1 MALGDG
7 IRRNIAH
14 VDPAE
19 RAMLRDA
26 ILEMHRRYYPGN
38 RGDVPPGGV
47 SWWFKQDEI
56 HQATHVHGGPE
67 FLPWHR
73 ELTNRFEELLRQI
86 NPQLSLHYWD
96 FKEDPTNIPDGNLG
110 GGATGPLN
118 LFDANFMGAQHPN
131 PGDNDD
137 PDVGPPNVD
146 AGDPWLAAKFYDPN
160 AVDVG
165 TDPHAG
171 EPGHPPLFRG
181 SFDGDPRGTNNPV
194 DPPRHIARTQIAAA
208 PYATAAQENAI
219 LAIPDFPTFRN
230 NTVGLEALHNGAHVY
245 FGNVSPH
252 IAFRD
257 PFVFLLHSNV
267 DRIYARWQTDP
278 AHPERLDPNTV
289 YGTESNLDVTVPDF
303 LGGNTVQNLTHL
315 VEPWSTGIGHFHAIR
330 PWEPTHENQ
339 GVPHNYHDISV
350 VAPPCYDTNH
360 QNVVLDEVVNPGA
373 VINFNDVPTGETT
386 ARAAVFKIFACG
398 DVTLEVKAGTG
409 PTAPYSVLTPGG
421 SITVHHAPTSYVEGR
436 IWFGFTGGVAGTAA
450 PSGSVTIHCV
460 ETGQDFPFTL
470 HANSIARPTI
480 AAMLCLDQSG
490 SMGWLA
496 GIDATTKRIDVL
508 HQAATNFV
516 QLVQDNNGVG
526 LVSFDQNAYP
536 GVPVTRYTGGPFDP
550 GRAAAIAAI
559 ENIHPAGAT
568 SIGNGLQLARNTLNP
583 VTGYDQQAL
592 IVFTD
597 GLENTSLFIAD
608 VMGSIN
614 SRTYAVGL
622 GTAQQVS
629 TGALNALTNGTG
641 GYLLLSGP
649 LSTSVD
655 DYFRLTKYFLQ
666 ILAGVTNTNI
676 VTDPA
681 GYIAPGMKLRIPF
694 VLNETD
700 IDSTVI
706 LLTDLPSEVLNFL
719 IETPAGDLM
728 NPAQAGTL
736 GATFAMGTNMSYYRF
751 TLPLPLGGKP
761 AQDGTWYAVLEVDDK
776 LFERYAHARDQSLA
790 SWSAR
795 TSHGV
800 RYSVNAHALS
810 NLRMDARIS
819 QNSLGLGATM
829 TIRATLTEYG
839 IPVDH
844 RATVKAE
851 LQRPDGTQITLFLLE
866 EEPGI
871 FQAST
876 VAPIQGVYR
885 FHMVASGIT
894 MRGLPF
900 TREQLLSGAVMPGG
914 DNPFPTSGPSTRG
927 QDEALCRLLQC
938 LLRPEAFGR
947 LLTEH
952 HIDPNS
958 LQKCV
963 ESWCE
968 LRLAPPSEEEL
979 RQREGV

>member
-14 VDPAE
+14 VDPVE
-19 RAMLRDA
+19 RDMLRDA
-26 ILEMHRRYYPGN
+26 ILEMHRRFYPGN
-38 RGDVPPGGV
+38 RGDTPPGGV

-110 GGATGPLN
+110 GGVTGPLK
-118 LFDANFMGAQHPN
+118 LFDSNFMGAEHPN
-131 PGDNDD
+131 PGDKDD
-137 PDVGPPNVD
+137 PDVGVPNVD

-194 DPPRHIARTQIAAA
+194 DPPRHMARTQTASA
-208 PYATAAQENAI
+208 PYDTAAQETAI
-219 LAIPDFPTFRN
+219 LANLDFPSFRKA
-230 NTVGLEALHNGAHVY
+230 LEQLHNGAHGY

-267 DRIYARWQTDP
+267 DRIYAQWQTDP
-278 AHPERLDPNTV
+278 AHPNRLDPNTV
-289 YGTESNLDVTVPDF
+289 YGAESNLDVTVPDF
-303 LGGNTVQNLTHL
+303 LGGTTVQNLTHL

-373 VINFNDVPTGETT
+373 VINFNDVPTGETA

-409 PTAPYSVLTPGG
+409 PAAPYSVLTPGG
-421 SITVHHAPTSYVEGR
+421 SVVVHHAPTSYVEGR
-436 IWFGFTGGVAGTAA
+436 IWLGFKGGVAGTAA

-480 AAMLCLDQSG
+480 ATMLCLDQSG

-496 GIDATTKRIDVL
+496 GVDATTKRIDIL
-508 HQAATNFV
+508 HLAATNFV
-516 QLVQDNNGVG
+516 QLAEDSSRVGDGVG
-526 LVSFDQNAYP
+526 MVSFDQNAYP
-536 GVPVTRYTGGPFDP
+536 GVAVTRNTGTGFDLAP
-550 GRAAAIAAI
+550 VIAAI
-559 ENIHPAGAT
+559 QNIQPAGAT
-568 SIGNGLQLARNTLNP
+568 SIGNGLQLARNMLNP

-597 GLENTSLFIAD
+597 GLENTPLFIAD

-641 GYLLLSGP
+641 GSLVLSGP

-655 DYFRLTKYFLQ
+655 DYFRLRKYFLQ
-666 ILAGVTNTNI
+666 ILAGVMNNTI

-681 GYIAPGMKLRIPF
+681 GYIALGMKLRIPF

-706 LLTDLPSEVLNFL
+706 LLTDLPSQVLNFL

-728 NPAQAGTL
+728 DPAQAGML
-736 GATFAMGTNMSYYRF
+736 GATFAVGTNMSYYRF

-761 AQDGTWYAVLEVDDK
+761 AQDGTWYAVLEVNDR
-776 LFERYAHARDQSLA
+776 LFERYAHDRDQSLG

-795 TSHGV
+795 MAHGV

-819 QNSLGLGATM
+819 QNSLELGATM
-829 TIRATLTEYG
+829 TIRAMLTEYG

-844 RATVKAE
+844 RATVRAE
-851 LQRPDGTQITLFLLE
+851 LQRPDGTQTTLFLAE
-866 EEPGI
+866 GEPGV

-885 FHMVASGIT
+885 FHVVASGVT
-894 MRGLPF
+894 MRGLTF
-900 TREQLLSGAVMPGG
+900 TREQLLSGAVLPGG
-914 DNPFPTSGPSTRG
+914 NNPFPTSGPSTRG
-927 QDEALCRLLQC
+927 QDEAVCQLLQC
-938 LLRPEAFGR
+938 LLRPEALGR
-947 LLTEH
+947 LLAEH
-952 HIDPNS
+952 HVDPNS

>member
-7 IRRNIAH
+7 IRRNIAS
-14 VDPAE
+14 VDPTE
-19 RAMLRDA
+19 RALLRDA
-26 ILEMHRRYYPGN
+26 LLELNRRFFPGT
-38 RGDVPPGGV
+38 RTDPVPGGV
-47 SWWFKQDEI
+47 TWWFKQDEI

-67 FLPWHR
+67 FIPWHR
-73 ELTNRFEELLRQI
+73 EIVNRLEEMLRQI

-96 FKEDPTNIPDGNLG
+96 WTQDPRAIPNANLG
-110 GGATGPLN
+110 AGLTGPLN
-118 LFDANFMGAQHPN
+118 LFTPDFMGYGGSTPQPIGRPWQNDAAPWRNDGFYVPGASPDRDSSGN
-131 PGDNDD
+131 PAD
-137 PDVGPPNVD
+137 PPTAVNRSVVGSP
-146 AGDPWLAAKFYDPN
+146 LAP
-160 AVDVG
+160 
-165 TDPHAG
+165 
-171 EPGHPPLFRG
+171 ERE
-181 SFDGDPRGTNNPV
+181 TNNMGTGILDQV
-194 DPPRHIARTQIAAA
+194 DYAAMRD
-208 PYATAAQENAI
+208 I
-219 LAIPDFPTFRN
+219 SH
-230 NTVGLEALHNGAHVY
+230 LEGAHNDMHGFVRM
-245 FGNVSPH
+245 GGQH
-252 IAFRD
+252 ISFRD

-267 DRIYARWQTDP
+267 DRLFARWQTDP
-278 AHPERLDPNTV
+278 AHPERLEPSTV
-289 YGTESNLDVTVPDF
+289 YGSESGDAGLNS
-303 LGGNTVQNLTHL
+303 NI
-315 VEPWSTGIGHFHAIR
+315 EPWSTGHSFAFGVDHFTR
-330 PWEPTHENQ
+330 PWYAPESL
-339 GVPHNYHDISV
+339 GVPRNYKHPSILF
-350 VAPPCYDTNH
+350 PPCYDTNH
-360 QNVVLDEVVNPGA
+360 HNVVMDEVVNPGA
-373 VINFNDVPTGETT
+373 VINFNDVPTGETA

-409 PTAPYSVLTPGG
+409 PAAPYSVLYPPGG
-421 SITVHHAPTSYVEGR
+421 SVVVHHALTSYVEGR
-436 IWFGFTGGVAGTAA
+436 IWFGFTGGVPGV
-450 PSGSVTIHCV
+450 PVPPGSVTIHCV

-470 HANSIARPTI
+470 HANSIARPTV
-480 AAMLCLDQSG
+480 ATMLCLDQSG

-496 GIDATTKRIDVL
+496 GVDATTKRIDVL

-516 QLVQDNNGVG
+516 QLVQNNNGVG

-536 GVPVTRYTGGPFDP
+536 GVPITRYTSGPFDP
-550 GRAAAIAAI
+550 GRAAAIVAI

-608 VMGSIN
+608 VMSSIN
-614 SRTYAVGL
+614 SRTYAIGL

-629 TGALNALTNGTG
+629 LGALKALTNGTG
-641 GYLLLSGP
+641 GYVVLSGP

-666 ILAGVTNTNI
+666 ILAGVTNNTI

-706 LLTDLPSEVLNFL
+706 LLTDLPSQVLNFL

-736 GATFAMGTNMSYYRF
+736 GATFAVGTNMSYYRF

-776 LFERYAHARDQSLA
+776 LFERYAHAQDQSLT

-795 TSHGV
+795 MAHGV

-819 QNSLGLGATM
+819 QNSLELGATM

-844 RATVKAE
+844 RATVRAE
-851 LQRPDGTQITLFLLE
+851 LQRPDGTQTTLFLVE
-866 EEPGI
+866 GEPGV

-885 FHMVASGIT
+885 FHVVASGGT

-900 TREQLLSGAVMPGG
+900 TREQLLSGAVVPGG
-914 DNPFPTSGPSTRG
+914 NNPFPTSGPSTRG
-927 QDEALCRLLQC
+927 QDEALCQLLQC

-947 LLTEH
+947 LLVEH
-952 HIDPNS
+952 HVDPNS

-963 ESWCE
+963 ESWCAV
-968 LRLAPPSEEEL
+968 RLAPPSEEEL

>member
-19 RAMLRDA
+19 RDMLRDA

-38 RGDVPPGGV
+38 RGDTPPGGV

-96 FKEDPTNIPDGNLG
+96 FKEDPRNIPNGNIG
-110 GGATGPLN
+110 GGMTGTVN
-118 LFDANFMGAQHPN
+118 LFDANFMGSSS
-131 PGDNDD
+131 GS
-137 PDVGPPNVD
+137 
-146 AGDPWLAAKFYDPN
+146 AGDPWLTAGFYDPQ
-160 AVDVG
+160 
-165 TDPHAG
+165 AG
-171 EPGHPPLFRG
+171 SAGHPPDRDVTG
-181 SFDGDPRGTNNPV
+181 NPV
-194 DPPRHIARTQIAAA
+194 DPPPDIPRTRAPAAPGDPPA
-208 PYATAAQENAI
+208 PYATAAQENTI
-219 LAIPDFPTFRN
+219 LAKLVFDAQGAPGTSFREA
-230 NTVGLEALHNGAHVY
+230 LEQLHNGSHVY
-245 FGNVSPH
+245 FANVSPH
-252 IAFRD
+252 NAFRD

-278 AHPERLDPNTV
+278 TDPAYPARLDPNTV
-289 YGTESNLDVTVPDF
+289 YGAESNLDVPVPDL
-303 LGGNTVQNLTHL
+303 LGHTQIQNLTHL
-315 VEPWSTGIGHFHAIR
+315 VEPWSTGIQITENRPIR

-339 GVPHNYHDISV
+339 GVPHDYHDVSV

-360 QNVVLDEVVNPGA
+360 QNVILDEVVNPGA
-373 VINFNDVPTGETT
+373 VINFNDVPTGETA

-409 PTAPYSVLTPGG
+409 PAAPYSVLYPPGG
-421 SITVHHAPTSYVEGR
+421 SVVVHHALTPYVEGR
-436 IWFGFTGGVAGTAA
+436 IWFGFTGGVPGPAA
-450 PSGSVTIHCV
+450 SGSVTIHCV

-470 HANSIARPTI
+470 HANSIARPTV
-480 AAMLCLDQSG
+480 AAVLCLDQSG

-496 GIDATTKRIDVL
+496 GVDATTKRIDVL

-536 GVPVTRYTGGPFDP
+536 GVPVTRYTSGPFDP

-614 SRTYAVGL
+614 SRTYAIGL

-629 TGALNALTNGTG
+629 LGALKALTNGTG
-641 GYLLLSGP
+641 GYVVLSGP

-666 ILAGVTNTNI
+666 ILAGVTNNTI

-706 LLTDLPSEVLNFL
+706 LLTDLPSQVLNFL

-728 NPAQAGTL
+728 NPAQAGAL
-736 GATFAMGTNMSYYRF
+736 GATFAVGTNMSYYRF

-761 AQDGTWYAVLEVDDK
+761 AQDGTWYAVLEVDGK

-795 TSHGV
+795 MAHGV

-810 NLRMDARIS
+810 NLRMDARVS
-819 QNSLGLGATM
+819 QNSLELGATM

-844 RATVKAE
+844 RATVRAE
-851 LQRPDGTQITLFLLE
+851 LQRPDGTQTTLFLVE
-866 EEPGI
+866 GEPGV

-885 FHMVASGIT
+885 FHVVASGVT

-900 TREQLLSGAVMPGG
+900 TREQLLSGAVVPGG
-914 DNPFPTSGPSTRG
+914 NNPFPTSGPSTRD
-927 QDEALCRLLQC
+927 QDEAMCQLLQC

-947 LLTEH
+947 LLAEH
-952 HIDPNS
+952 HVDPNS

-963 ESWCE
+963 EGWCE

>member
-7 IRRNIAH
+7 IRRNVATISQ
-14 VDPAE
+14 AE
-19 RAMLRDA
+19 RDRLRDA
-26 ILEMHRRYYPGN
+26 FVKLDTTKFY
-38 RGDVPPGGV
+38 GDGV
-47 SWWFKQDEI
+47 SYWDKQEDI
-56 HQATHVHGGPE
+56 HKNAHAGGSDVHHGPG

-73 ELTNRFEELLRQI
+73 ELCNRLEGLLREVD
-86 NPQLSLHYWD
+86 PDLSLHYWD
-96 FKEDPTNIPDGNLG
+96 WTTDPRNSTG
-110 GGATGPLN
+110 GTDLFTSQFMGLPNGEAGPPFQDFETTGPASPAAADPAHPKIWRDVIN
-118 LFDANFMGAQHPN
+118 GAPTAANVPPFKSDTDMVTT
-131 PGDNDD
+131 GDNAQQ
-137 PDVGPPNVD
+137 GQQ
-146 AGDPWLAAKFYDPN
+146 Y
-160 AVDVG
+160 
-165 TDPHAG
+165 HQ
-171 EPGHPPLFRG
+171 FR
-181 SFDGDPRGTNNPV
+181 
-194 DPPRHIARTQIAAA
+194 
-208 PYATAAQENAI
+208 TA
-219 LAIPDFPTFRN
+219 
-230 NTVGLEALHNGAHVY
+230 LEAMHDSIHGTYIGGTIAL
-245 FGNVSPH
+245 PH
-252 IAFRD
+252 FSFHD

-267 DRIYARWQTDP
+267 DRLWAMWQT
-278 AHPERLDPNTV
+278 AVGKTWRLDPNLV
-289 YGTESNLDVTVPDF
+289 YGDEGSSTSINDTI
-303 LGGNTVQNLTHL
+303 
-315 VEPWSTGIGHFHAIR
+315 EPWAGNAANPPLQLR
-330 PWEPTHENQ
+330 PWAPPENQ
-339 GVPHNYHDISV
+339 QVVKTYKDLSV
-350 VAPPCYDTNH
+350 IAPPCYDTIP
-360 QNVVLDEVVNPGA
+360 QNIILDEVVNPGS
-373 VINFNDVPTGETT
+373 VINFNDVPTGETA

-398 DVTLEVKAGTG
+398 DITLEVKAGTG
-409 PTAPYSVLTPGG
+409 PAAPYSVLTPG
-421 SITVHHAPTSYVEGR
+421 SSVTVHHALTPYVEGR
-436 IWFGFTGGVAGTAA
+436 IWLGFKGGVAGTAA

-470 HANSIARPTI
+470 HANSIARPTV
-480 AAMLCLDQSG
+480 ATMLCLDQSG

-496 GIDATTKRIDVL
+496 GVDATTKRIDVL

-516 QLVQDNNGVG
+516 ELAEDSSRVGDGVG
-526 LVSFDQNAYP
+526 MVSFDQNAYP
-536 GVPVTRYTGGPFDP
+536 GVAVTRNTGTGIDLAPVVI
-550 GRAAAIAAI
+550 AIQ
-559 ENIHPAGAT
+559 NIQPAGAT

-608 VMGSIN
+608 VMSSIN

-649 LSTSVD
+649 LSTSLE
-655 DYFRLTKYFLQ
+655 DYFRLRKYFIQ
-666 ILAGVTNTNI
+666 ILAGVKKETI

-706 LLTDLPSEVLNFL
+706 LLTDLPSQVLNFL

-736 GATFAMGTNMSYYRF
+736 GATFAVGTNMSYYRF

-761 AQDGTWYAVLEVDDK
+761 AQDGTWYAVLEVDEK
-776 LFERYAHARDQSLA
+776 LFERYAHARDQSLG

-795 TSHGV
+795 MAHGV

-810 NLRMDARIS
+810 NLRMDAQIS
-819 QNSLGLGATM
+819 QNSLELGATM

-844 RATVKAE
+844 RATVRAE
-851 LQRPDGTQITLFLLE
+851 LQRPDGTQTTLFLAE
-866 EEPGI
+866 GEPGV
-871 FQAST
+871 FQADT

-885 FHMVASGIT
+885 FHVVASGAT

-900 TREQLLSGAVMPGG
+900 TREQLLSGAVVPGG
-914 DNPFPTSGPSTRG
+914 NNPFPTSGPSTRG
-927 QDEALCRLLQC
+927 QDEALCQLLQC

-947 LLTEH
+947 LLIEH
-952 HIDPNS
+952 HVDPNA

-963 ESWCE
+963 ESWCDV
-968 LRLAPPSEEEL
+968 RLAPPSEEEL